1 MSIHKNAF
9 IPLLIAERY
18 YRTFPNRLNKI
29 YLFCKESIKDNGY
42 FDHMTILKD
51 KKLECH
57 CRIVLPF
64 TLKIIQDNN
73 PYKNVILSYTHLN
86 DLNFLHLELFYLRVP
101 IVHNCKPF
109 QNELYFDKD
118 NVSVAVHLLEHART
132 KCVNVEKNVDIIC
145 KYNTKNKEI
154 QRKWSDELKRLI

>member
-18 YRTFPNRLNKI
+18 NRRFPNRLNKI
-29 YLFCKESIKDNGY
+29 YMFCQESLENNGY
-42 FDHMTILKD
+42 FEHMTIFKD

-57 CRIVLPF
+57 GRIVMPYS
-64 TLKIIQDNN
+64 LKLIQDNN
-73 PYKNVILSYTHLN
+73 PYKNVVLSYTHLN
-86 DLNFLHLELFYLRVP
+86 ELNFLHLELFYMRIP

-109 QNELYFDKD
+109 QNDLYYDKD
-118 NVSVAVHLLEHART
+118 NVNAAVDLLEHART
-132 KCVNVEKNVDIIC
+132 QGVNVKKHVDIIC

-154 QRKWSDELKRLI
+154 QETWSHELMRLI